1 MESLI
6 VNELSLDGQFD
17 TEEDFELNLQESCKI
32 FGLQH
37 RLNLGL
43 FFSSSTYYRQITN
56 VTNVAQYLNTSRSDE
71 ARKFRSFLDQNFWD
85 EDTKHS
91 YNASYTCTYTALTH
105 GYSLAEACERQCNIY
120 SFEHTNYIEKSI
132 AISKN
137 SEHFSLKNY
146 TNLNDFINDNFDDI
160 VDILWNQL
168 NKDFKKTF
176 ELLIK
181 IFSIKFNFPL
191 INDYNY
197 NDNFQDQLL
206 NIPTAIR
213 SKTIEQITKRL
224 SLTRDQA
231 SSNKSLNDE
240 PIRGFSRK
248 LNLRRFYITKSLGRI
263 HYSLNDESLFFE
275 EVNTQHDAGMP

>member
-1 MESLI
+1 MENLI

-17 TEEDFELNLQESCKI
+17 NEEDFELNLQESCKI

-43 FFSSSTYYRQITN
+43 LFSSLIYQRQITKN
-56 VTNVAQYLNTSRSDE
+56 FNISKYLSISRSDE
-71 ARKFRSFLDQNFWD
+71 ARKLRAFLEQNFWD
-85 EDTKHS
+85 EDAKHS
-91 YNASYTCTYTALTH
+91 HNVSYTCTYTDLTN

-120 SFEHTNYIEKSI
+120 SFEHTNYTEKII

-146 TNLNDFINDNFDDI
+146 TNLNDFINDNFEAI

-168 NKDFKKTF
+168 NKDFRKTF

-240 PIRGFSRK
+240 PIRGFSRNI
-248 LNLRRFYITKSLGRI
+248 NLRRFYITKNLGRI
-263 HYSLNDESLFFE
+263 HYSLNKESIFFE

>member
-17 TEEDFELNLQESCKI
+17 NEEDFELNLQESCKI
-32 FGLQH
+32 LGLQH

-43 FFSSSTYYRQITN
+43 FFSFSIYYRQITHAA
-56 VTNVAQYLNTSRSDE
+56 NVALYLSTSRSDE

-85 EDTKHS
+85 EDAKHS
-91 YNASYTCTYTALTH
+91 PDASYTCTYTSLTH

-120 SFEHTNYIEKSI
+120 SFEHTNYIEKII

-137 SEHFSLKNY
+137 SEDFSLKNY
-146 TNLNDFINDNFDDI
+146 TNLNDFINDNFEAI

-168 NKDFKKTF
+168 NKDFRKTF

-181 IFSIKFNFPL
+181 IFAIKFNFSL

-197 NDNFQDQLL
+197 SDNFQDQLL
-206 NIPTAIR
+206 NIPTTIR
-213 SKTIEQITKRL
+213 NKSIEQITKRL
-224 SLTRDQA
+224 SLTREQA
-231 SSNKSLNDE
+231 NSNQSLNDE
-240 PIRGFSRK
+240 PIRGFARNV
-248 LNLRRFYITKSLGRI
+248 NLRRFYITRNLGRI
-263 HYSLNDESLFFE
+263 HYSIKNEVIFFE
-275 EVNTQHDAGMP
+275 ELNTQHDAGMP